1 MDFFIVNQ
9 LYLFNILRYDR
20 EIVFWHTMWTSR
32 SSGDATLNDST
43 NQLASPP
50 PHVLEALGRR
60 LSGHRSQQLQ
70 TVFLVRSTAQQV
82 ENAISEWLASTAG
95 SPARFQTLILLWAA
109 GGRPVQHQEII
120 ATLRVRRA
128 TVSALMFSL
137 EQDGLVQSVPDR
149 QDRRRLLAT
158 LTRKGE
164 KVATDTLDLNAAR
177 LEEVMHDLSVA
188 DLDVLQKL
196 LRRLR
201 DDFASMRDEKRARSA
216 L

>member
-1 MDFFIVNQ
+1 MSDPTSQVVN
-9 LYLFNILRYDR
+9 
-20 EIVFWHTMWTSR
+20 
-32 SSGDATLNDST
+32 
-43 NQLASPP
+43 PP
-50 PHVLEALGRR
+50 PYVLEALRRR
-60 LSGHRSQQLQ
+60 LPGHRSQQLE
-70 TVFLVRSTAQQV
+70 TVFLLRSTAQQM

-95 SPARFQTLILLWAA
+95 SPARFQALILLWAA

-120 ATLRVRRA
+120 ATLRVKRA

-164 KVATDTLDLNAAR
+164 KVASDALDLNGAR
-177 LEEVMHDLSVA
+177 LEELMHDLPVE
-188 DLDVLQKL
+188 DLDVLQQL

-201 DDFASMRDEKRARSA
+201 DDFASHGSGSA
-216 L
+216 PSEMPSKSGVER

>member
-1 MDFFIVNQ
+1 M
-9 LYLFNILRYDR
+9 
-20 EIVFWHTMWTSR
+20 SAGK
-32 SSGDATLNDST
+32 SALNDPT

-50 PHVLEALGRR
+50 PYVREALRRR
-60 LSGHRSQQLQ
+60 LSGPRSQRLE
-70 TVFLVRSTAQQV
+70 TLFLLKSTAQQV
-82 ENAISEWLASTAG
+82 ENAVSEWLAGTIG

-120 ATLRVRRA
+120 AALRIKRA

-164 KVATDTLDLNAAR
+164 KVATRAMDLNAAR
-177 LEEVMHDLSVA
+177 LEEVMHGLPLEDLE
-188 DLDVLQKL
+188 VLQQL
-196 LRRLR
+196 LQRLR
-201 DDFASMRDEKRARSA
+201 DDFVSAVRDEGRADPADLQWETLRRGRR
-216 L
+216 